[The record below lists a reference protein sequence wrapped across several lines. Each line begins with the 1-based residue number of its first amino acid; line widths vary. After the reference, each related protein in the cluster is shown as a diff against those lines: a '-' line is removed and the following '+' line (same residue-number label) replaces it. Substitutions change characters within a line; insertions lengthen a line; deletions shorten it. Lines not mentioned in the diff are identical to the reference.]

1 MRIKRT
7 QTMLE
12 YSVMTAVIAASLVL
26 MSVYLKRGYSGRIK
40 TQSDSLGVLYDA
52 ENISSTSTYSIDS
65 HTVTD
70 TYVDN
75 ITIDG
80 ESYLGLV
87 STENVDE
94 NVTQTANQTITK

>member
-1 MRIKRT
+1 
-7 QTMLE
+7 
-12 YSVMTAVIAASLVL
+12 MTAVIAASLVL